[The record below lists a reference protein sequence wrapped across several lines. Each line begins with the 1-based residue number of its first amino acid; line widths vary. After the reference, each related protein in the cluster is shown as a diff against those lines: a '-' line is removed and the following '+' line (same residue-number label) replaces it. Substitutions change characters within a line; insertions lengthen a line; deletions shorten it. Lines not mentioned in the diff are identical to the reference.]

1 MKSMVVNTGD
11 LYIANILAKTSTP
24 ARLAGKVLVY
34 IIDVKKT
41 TGDNLD
47 YVQFKFKK
55 KTL

>member
-1 MKSMVVNTGD
+1 MWWANGD
-11 LYIANILAKTSTP
+11 LYIANILAKTSAP

-55 KTL
+55 KPL

>member
-1 MKSMVVNTGD
+1 MVVNTGD
-11 LYIANILAKTSTP
+11 LYIANILAKTSAP